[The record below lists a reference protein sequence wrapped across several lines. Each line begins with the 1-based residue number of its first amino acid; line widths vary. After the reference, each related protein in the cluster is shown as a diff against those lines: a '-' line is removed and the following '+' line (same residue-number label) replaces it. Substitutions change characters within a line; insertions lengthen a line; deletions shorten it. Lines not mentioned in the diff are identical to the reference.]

1 MSHRKSKPKNKPS
14 LSNSVAT
21 LTTPSTLH
29 LNAFHPV
36 KPLFAVAT
44 TAIGQNVVRIY
55 DTNRPGPGAQEI
67 RCEVRL
73 KRGEEVSYLAWT
85 GYDGKKRKRAQATGE
100 LLAVGMTSGRIYI
113 VEQALGEIVK
123 TLDGHTA
130 SVRGWSTEEDRGWS
144 CGGDGKIKCWEPRTG
159 NCLLYFTSSK
169 TVLIP
174 ELCHLLLKD

>member
-29 LNAFHPV
+29 LSAFHPV

-100 LLAVGMTSGRIYI
+100 LLVVGLTSGRIYI

-123 TLDGHTA
+123 TLEGHTA
-130 SVRGWSTEEDRGWS
+130 SVRGWSTEDDRGWS

-159 NCLLYFTSSK
+159 NCLLYFTPSR
-169 TVLIP
+169 TMLIP
-174 ELCHLLLKD
+174 EPCHPLLKD